1 MRVRVISFT
10 KHADRNPF
18 HLRVHGTR
26 AANGHVDVGSSEEHQ
41 RWGGGP
47 CKCVA
52 EWVHFELANVDPEV
66 TEHTHDL
73 DIMDGYKNS
82 EALGVLAK
90 NKCEEGNSFAGTAKW
105 IRDTFG
111 ETSKQALNVDNID
124 VANAVQLWRNDNKD
138 LVLRDEVP
146 EDSDEMITMR
156 KCVDAIVEADA
167 RSLRA
172 ALREVIKDS
181 DALTKA
187 ALAVLDKH
195 KPAVPTPE
203 EPEESWTLTEGVT
216 VMDLPPP
223 GASDKLKELTGVF
236 GPPRTPYSP
245 VLHSSQTFRLGQGQ
259 PIPAT
264 FGANILGP
272 DGRPIVTASVP
283 PPAPMALPPPNTHTG
298 QPQQHMHQQFTP
310 TNGTHA
316 RGAPVQ
322 PPPPLPVYGA
332 PYVDA
337 RYMQAPPAQAPPH
350 QKGSVHPITVS
361 MEVPS
366 CQSDTC
372 QQCRTMRREI
382 AGRTFFFQDRLHTPI
397 HFTKLQDLLRDPTRL
412 LDDQYTCV
420 LQEAQVE
427 TVHPHPGLQGEIPQV
442 PYHGPGT
449 YTVHPLQS
457 APASAPNVPQV
468 RRPPPQRPPQQPSR
482 AHRVPPSGSAE
493 SMMGILRPTSGA
505 SNAVPPQPQPAPVS
519 IYDQPLPV
527 PIVINDDDGNNG
539 NGTTGDIGDN
549 NNATNNDVGEENAR
563 ENDNDATSQIN
574 DSQNSNGSGGGDD
587 DASTDAFVAVGDN
600 TGDEDGTEQ
609 RPAKRR
615 RQGSVTE
622 D

>member
-1 MRVRVISFT
+1 MRIRVISFT

-52 EWVHFELANVDPEV
+52 EWVHLELANVEPEV

-105 IRDTFG
+105 IRETFG
-111 ETSKQALNVDNID
+111 KTSKQALNVDNID

-138 LVLRDEVP
+138 LVLREEVP

-156 KCVDAIVEADA
+156 KCVDAILEADA

-181 DALTKA
+181 DALTKS
-187 ALAVLDKH
+187 ALAVLEKH
-195 KPAVPTPE
+195 KPAVPTSE
-203 EPEESWTLTEGVT
+203 EPEEPWMLTEGVT
-216 VMDLPPP
+216 VMDLPLP
-223 GASDKLKELTGVF
+223 GASDKLKEVAGVY

-245 VLHSSQTFRLGQGQ
+245 VPHSSQTFRLGQGQ

-272 DGRPIVTASVP
+272 DGRPIVTASIP
-283 PPAPMALPPPNTHTG
+283 PPAPMALPPGNTPNG
-298 QPQQHMHQQFTP
+298 QPHQHMYQQFTP
-310 TNGTHA
+310 TSGTRAH
-316 RGAPVQ
+316 GAPLQ
-322 PPPPLPVYGA
+322 PHPTPPTYVS

-337 RYMQAPPAQAPPH
+337 RYMQAPAAPPPPT
-350 QKGSVHPITVS
+350 QRGSVHPITVS

-366 CQSDTC
+366 CSSDTC
-372 QQCRTMRREI
+372 QQCRTMRRDI

-397 HFTKLQDLLRDPTRL
+397 HFTKLQDLLRDPTKL
-412 LDDQYTCV
+412 LDDQFTRV
-420 LQEAQVE
+420 LQESQVE
-427 TVHPHPGLQGEIPQV
+427 TVHPHPALHGEPQI

-449 YTVHPLQS
+449 YIVHPLQS
-457 APASAPNVPQV
+457 APAPSPNVRQS
-468 RRPPPQRPPQQPSR
+468 RRPPPRRPSQHPPQAPQ
-482 AHRVPPSGSAE
+482 VPPSKSAGP
-493 SMMGILRPTSGA
+493 MMGILRPANVS
-505 SNAVPPQPQPAPVS
+505 SNVVPSQSQPAPVS

-527 PIVINDDDGNNG
+527 PIVINDDDGDNG
-539 NGTTGDIGDN
+539 NGAAGNLDSN
-549 NNATNNDVGEENAR
+549 NNNTNNDDGEDDAR
-563 ENDNDATSQIN
+563 EDDGDANHQAN
-574 DSQNSNGSGGGDD
+574 DSQGSIHSGGGDNNAATGAAVSGGDNDGEGD
-587 DASTDAFVAVGDN
+587 DAV
-600 TGDEDGTEQ
+600 Q

-615 RQGSVTE
+615 RQGSVAE